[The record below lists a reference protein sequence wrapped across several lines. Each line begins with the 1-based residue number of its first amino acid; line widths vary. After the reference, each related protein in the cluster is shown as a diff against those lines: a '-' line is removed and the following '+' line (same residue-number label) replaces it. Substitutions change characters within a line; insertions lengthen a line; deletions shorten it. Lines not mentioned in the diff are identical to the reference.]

1 MFSRR
6 DLLKGGLFTGGAA
19 LATSRRA
26 QAQLCIPESFPTPK
40 SPALKP
46 FVQPLPIMPIAQP
59 VDHLNPAPVPGNHQ
73 RYAEFLP
80 KFLYD
85 MPVKDFMHK
94 FHPDLP
100 PNPVWGY
107 DGMIPGPTIHAR
119 YGEPALMRIRN
130 LLPPNYVG
138 VGLPKLSTHLHNGNT
153 ASESDGYPMDLVE
166 PGTYRD
172 HHYGNAPAGGDPR
185 EIMNTLW
192 YHDHCNDF
200 TAQNVAKGLSAFY
213 LLFDTL
219 DSGDENDPNPAAFRL
234 PSGQYDIPM
243 VLHDRAFDN
252 NGVQLYNVFNTLGVL
267 GDKYTIN
274 NAIQPFFQVA
284 RRKYRLRFL
293 NGGPSRFY
301 QLALS
306 NGQLFVQVTN
316 DGNMLPEPIAV
327 KTVTLSVAE
336 RVDVIVDFSNAK
348 VGDQI
353 YLVNL
358 MEQTDGAGPSGRT
371 LNPPDQMMRFDVVSN
386 DTRDPSQIPDR
397 LRELPPIDLT
407 QVKNERLWKFDY
419 LNGTWLVNGQ
429 LFDHGRS
436 DAEIGEGSAEIWTF
450 RNEGTQWSHP
460 IHIHFEEYQILSING
475 VKPRR
480 GSVDLARKDTVF
492 LGPNDEI
499 TIFMRFR
506 GFVGKYVMHCH
517 NVVHEDHTMMIRYDV
532 VPTLK
537 RRGRP

>member
-6 DLLKGGLFTGGAA
+6 DLLKMGLYTGGAA
-19 LATSRRA
+19 LATSPRA
-26 QAQLCIPESFPTPK
+26 QAQLCNPESFPTPK
-40 SPALKP
+40 SPDLKP
-46 FVQPLPIMPIAQP
+46 FAQPLPIMPIAQP
-59 VDHLNPAPVPGNHQ
+59 VDRLSPVPVPGNHQ
-73 RYAEFLP
+73 RYGEFP
-80 KFLYD
+80 AKFFYD
-85 MPVKDFMHK
+85 MPVREVMHK

-100 PNPVWGY
+100 LNSVWGY
-107 DGMIPGPTIHAR
+107 NGMIPGPTIHAR
-119 YGEPALMRIRN
+119 YGEPVLMRIRN
-130 LLPPNYVG
+130 LLPPDHVG
-138 VGLPKLSTHLHNGNT
+138 VGLPKLATHLHNGNT
-153 ASESDGYPMDLVE
+153 ASESDGYPLDIVDA
-166 PGTYRD
+166 GTYRD
-172 HHYGNAPAGGDPR
+172 HHYANAPAGGDPR

-234 PSGQYDIPM
+234 PSGPYDVPM

-252 NGVQLYNVFNTLGVL
+252 NGIQLYNVFNTLGVL

-274 NAIQPFFQVA
+274 NAIQPYFQVA
-284 RRKYRLRFL
+284 RRKYRFRIL

-306 NGQLFVQVTN
+306 NGQLFVQLTN

-336 RVDVIVDFSNAK
+336 RADVIVDFSNAK
-348 VGDQI
+348 LGDQI

-358 MEQTDGAGPSGRT
+358 MEQTNGAGPTGKT
-371 LNPPDQMMRFDVVSN
+371 LNPPDQMVRFDVISN
-386 DTRDPSQIPDR
+386 DTTDPSQIPGK
-397 LRELPPIDLT
+397 LRELPPINMAD
-407 QVKNERLWKFDY
+407 VKNERIWKFDY
-419 LNGTWLVNGQ
+419 LNGNWLVNGN
-429 LFDHGRS
+429 LFDNARS
-436 DAEIGEGSAEIWTF
+436 DAEVAEGSAEIWTF

-460 IHIHFEEYQILSING
+460 IHIHFEEYQVLSING
-475 VKPRR
+475 VKPRQ

-506 GFVGKYVMHCH
+506 GFFGRYVMHCH

-532 VPTLK
+532 VPAN
-537 RRGRP
+537 RGRRRP